1 MIDEYLKAKKIAE
14 KEYKAK
20 VSAGEYPFLPALDD
34 ILPDSDTL
42 PQKPLGIMDI
52 PTGLIAGTK
61 TRARQN
67 SFSPGFMPLLEPDS
81 EFASKWSSLYMA
93 QVSEGINDPVKVY
106 EYLHKFYVIEGNKR
120 VSVCKYNEMPVISAD
135 VIRVMP
141 SAEVLSKNPAY
152 AEFLKFYDATGI
164 YDIVCSRAES
174 YAEIAE
180 LLGED
185 LGHKWN
191 EDTIKSLKSAHWTF
205 LTEYLAD
212 HEAPENFR
220 SGDAFVLYLKVYVK
234 DALNNQT
241 PKTVSGRIHKIEKEL
256 AAEQSGSEVELVEEA
271 GDALNAGSLIT
282 KAGSTI
288 SKVIPALSYTPKHP
302 LKAAFIYDK
311 GIDESS
317 WVADHDKGRLRLEKA
332 YGGTVVTRRY
342 EGCAD
347 SDVFEAAVKNAAK
360 WGADAVFT
368 TSPGQ
373 IDDVLRAAIEYE
385 DIKFLNCS
393 VNLNRQAVRTYYAKI
408 YEAKFLAGVIAGTYS
423 AADGTHRIGYC
434 SDYPVYGT
442 VAGINAF
449 AIGAAMTD
457 PSVKITLDWTSQA
470 DNNWWW
476 KTLDRGI
483 HVMSYVDSLHNSD
496 GSDAYGLCYVERC
509 EPGQGNDLS
518 GTCRITNLAT
528 PIWKW
533 GKLYEMIVKTMIEG
547 NYHSR
552 AVDKKDRATNY
563 WWGMISG
570 VVDIKMSDSL
580 NPYTRGLTEALK
592 ESIVRGI
599 FNPFDGE
606 LRSQKG
612 LVKKAGGK
620 ELSSLD
626 IIKMDWLLEN
636 IEGEIPALDSLTDEA
651 KKTVKVSGV
660 KGVKRK

>member
-1 MIDEYLKAKKIAE
+1 MTDDYLKARKAGE
-14 KEYKAK
+14 KEYKARAA
-20 VSAGEYPFLPALDD
+20 AGEYPFLPALDD
-34 ILPDSDTL
+34 ILPDGDTML
-42 PQKPLGIMDI
+42 HKPLGIMDI
-52 PTGLIAGTK
+52 PTELIAGTK

-67 SFSPGFMPLLEPDS
+67 AFSPGFMPLLEPDS
-81 EFASKWSSLYMA
+81 EFAAKWSSLYAA

-106 EYLHKFYVIEGNKR
+106 EYLHRFYVIEGNKR
-120 VSVCKYNEMPVISAD
+120 VSVCRYNGMPVISAD
-135 VIRVMP
+135 VIRIMP
-141 SAEVLSKNPAY
+141 SAEVLAENPAY
-152 AEFLKFYDATGI
+152 AEFLRFYDATGI
-164 YDIVCSRAES
+164 YDIVCYRAGS
-174 YAEIAE
+174 YTEIAE
-180 LLGED
+180 LLGETLD
-185 LGHKWN
+185 KRWN
-191 EDTIKSLKSAHWTF
+191 EDKVKALRSAHWTF
-205 LTEYLAD
+205 LTEYK
-212 HEAPENFR
+212 PEHDKPDSLR
-220 SGDAFVLYLKVYVK
+220 TGDAFVLYLKVYIR
-234 DALNNQT
+234 DALSNQT
-241 PKTVSGRIHKIEKEL
+241 AKTVSGRIHKIEKEL

-271 GDALNAGSLIT
+271 EDALSAGSLIT

-311 GIDESS
+311 AIDESN
-317 WVADHDKGRLRLEKA
+317 WVADHEKGRLRLEKA
-332 YGGTVVTRRY
+332 YGGTVITRRY
-342 EGCAD
+342 EACAD
-347 SDVFEAAVKNAAK
+347 SEMFESAVRNAAN

-408 YEAKFLAGVIAGTYS
+408 YEAKFLAGVIAGIYS

-476 KTLDRGI
+476 KTLDSGI

-509 EPGQGNDLS
+509 EPGKGNDLS
-518 GTCRITNLAT
+518 GTCRITNLAA

-533 GKLYEMIVKTMIEG
+533 GKLYEIIVKTMIEG
-547 NYHSR
+547 NYNSR
-552 AVDKKDRATNY
+552 EVDKKDRATNY

-570 VVDIKMSDSL
+570 VVDIKLSANL
-580 NPYTRGLTEALK
+580 NPYTRSLVEALRNAII
-592 ESIVRGI
+592 SGS

-612 LVKKAGGK
+612 LVKTADGK

-626 IIKMDWLLEN
+626 IIKMDWLCEN
-636 IEGEIPALDSLTDEA
+636 IEGEIPAMDSLTDEA